1 VRSKHMN
8 RRRYHIGMLY
18 IAYGYPATHGHSTML
33 TASLPQHCAPT
44 SKFLTSISTLF
55 DTCVPTPLAFVSTL
69 LGVLSIVSW
78 LFAQLPQIFKNYTL
92 KSASGL
98 SIFFLAEWLLG
109 DATNLCGALLTRQ
122 ATWQV
127 VVAAYYVTV
136 DLALV
141 CQYIWYSHIRPWQ
154 FKLEDRGMGNR
165 RRGNSGS
172 RDVIIGVSPASGGSS
187 PVKSPGLEGKATPD
201 AKPQAAK
208 SIPWR
213 ISSSLFSPREKS
225 TSSSSSPTISRPG
238 TSPGPLGPSPKTI
251 LLISMIFAILANASP
266 LAINNN
272 NAHSDPYTASD
283 TTETIGRILS
293 WTSTILYLG
302 SRLPQLYKN
311 FHRRSTAGLSP
322 TLFIAAFFGNL
333 FYSTSLLTNPLA
345 WSSYPPYGLDG
356 WVGPEGSERGTW
368 FSLAAPFWLGAAGV
382 LGLDGAVGAQFLMYG
397 EEKKV
402 AIVKDE
408 RGRGRWRRVSGWMR
422 GWVPSPSPARAQPRD
437 DQRPLL
443 SRTLGSD
450 GYGAA

>member
-1 VRSKHMN
+1 
-8 RRRYHIGMLY
+8 
-18 IAYGYPATHGHSTML
+18 ML
-33 TASLPQHCAPT
+33 TMSLPQHCTPT
-44 SKFLTSISTLF
+44 SNFLLNVSATF
-55 DTCVPTPLAFVSTL
+55 DTCVPTALAFLSTL
-69 LGVLSIVSW
+69 LGIFSIVSW

-98 SIFFLAEWLLG
+98 SIYFLTEWLLG
-109 DATNLCGALLTRQ
+109 DATNLFGALLTRQ

-154 FKLEDRGMGNR
+154 QKTLEDRDTGSR
-165 RRGNSGS
+165 RRGNGGSG
-172 RDVIIGVSPASGGSS
+172 DVIIGVSPASGGGS
-187 PVKSPGLEGKATPD
+187 PVKSPGLEGKASSD
-201 AKPQAAK
+201 AKPQTAIP
-208 SIPWR
+208 IPWR
-213 ISSSLFSPREKS
+213 LSSSLFSPREKS
-225 TSSSSSPTISRPG
+225 TSRSPSRTISRPG

-251 LLISMIFAILANASP
+251 LLISMLCAILTNASP
-266 LAINNN
+266 MTTNTV
-272 NAHSDPYTASD
+272 HSRSNLHSTSNS
-283 TTETIGRILS
+283 TETIGRILS
-293 WTSTILYLG
+293 WVSTFLYLG

-345 WSSYPPYGLDG
+345 WSSYPPYGLHG
-356 WVGPEGSERGTW
+356 WVGPQGSKRDTW
-368 FSLAAPFWLGAAGV
+368 LSLAAPFWLGAAGV

-402 AIVKDE
+402 VIVKDE

-422 GWVPSPSPARAQPRD
+422 GWVPSPSPARAQPQE

>member
-1 VRSKHMN
+1 
-8 RRRYHIGMLY
+8 
-18 IAYGYPATHGHSTML
+18 ML
-33 TASLPQHCAPT
+33 TASLPQHCTPT
-44 SKFLTSISTLF
+44 SDFLLSLSTTF
-55 DTCVPTPLAFVSTL
+55 DTCVPTPLAFLSTL
-69 LGVLSIVSW
+69 LGIFSIVSW
-78 LFAQLPQIFKNYTL
+78 LFAQLPQIFKNYTV

-98 SIFFLAEWLLG
+98 SIYFLAEWLLG
-109 DATNLCGALLTRQ
+109 DATNLLGALLTRQ

-136 DLALV
+136 DVALV

-154 FKLEDRGMGNR
+154 PVGLEGRDMGNR

-172 RDVIIGVSPASGGSS
+172 RNVIIGVSPSSGGGS
-187 PVKSPGLEGKATPD
+187 PVKSPGPEGKATSD
-201 AKPQAAK
+201 AKPQAVK

-213 ISSSLFSPREKS
+213 ISGSLFSTREKS
-225 TSSSSSPTISRPG
+225 TSSSSSRTVSRPG
-238 TSPGPLGPSPKTI
+238 TSPGPLGPSPKTV
-251 LLISMIFAILANASP
+251 LLISMLFAILVNASP
-266 LAINNN
+266 LTINATHPYSNL
-272 NAHSDPYTASD
+272 HSTAN

-293 WTSTILYLG
+293 WISTVLYLG

-345 WSSYPPYGLDG
+345 WSSYPPYGLHG
-356 WVGPEGSERGTW
+356 WVGPEGSERGMW
-368 FSLAAPFWLGAAGV
+368 LSLAAPFWLGAAGV
-382 LGLDGAVGAQFLMYG
+382 LGLDGAMGAQFLMYG
-397 EEKKV
+397 EEKKI

-408 RGRGRWRRVSGWMR
+408 RGRGRWRRVSGWMS
-422 GWVPSPSPARAQPRD
+422 GWVPSPVPARAQWQG

>member
-1 VRSKHMN
+1 MN

-18 IAYGYPATHGHSTML
+18 ISYGYPATHGHSTML
-33 TASLPQHCAPT
+33 TASLPQHCTPT
-44 SKFLTSISTLF
+44 SNFLTSISTLF

-78 LFAQLPQIFKNYTL
+78 LFAQLPQTFKNYTL

-109 DATNLCGALLTRQ
+109 DATNLFGALLTRQ

-136 DLALV
+136 DVALV
-141 CQYIWYSHIRPWQ
+141 CQYIWYSHIRPRQ
-154 FKLEDRGMGNR
+154 QLGLEDCDTGNR
-165 RRGNSGS
+165 RCGNSGS
-172 RDVIIGVSPASGGSS
+172 RDVIIGISPASGQGS
-187 PVKSPGLEGKATPD
+187 PVKSPGLEGKAALD

-208 SIPWR
+208 TIPWR
-213 ISSSLFSPREKS
+213 IPGSLFSPREKS
-225 TSSSSSPTISRPG
+225 TSSSSSRTISRPG
-238 TSPGPLGPSPKTI
+238 TSPGPLGPSPKTV
-251 LLISMIFAILANASP
+251 LLISMLCTILANASP
-266 LAINNN
+266 LTISTS
-272 NAHSDPYTASD
+272 HSHSNPLSNSN

-293 WTSTILYLG
+293 WVSTILYLG

-345 WSSYPPYGLDG
+345 WSSYPPYGLHG

-368 FSLAAPFWLGAAGV
+368 LSLAAPFWLGAAGV